1 MFLVMHEQLTEKNF
15 LLVAMHHYDNV
26 QCTSIK
32 EFEQDVK
39 RFNYLNKLFNRY
51 HYKNELKE
59 RLILNHI
66 IILMNVFGEIAVDLL
81 FFRIDET
88 YWPYLATFLVYLNK
102 LPDQVDRYKNVDCQ
116 SIQLD
121 IGIIEVLRRL

>member
-26 QCTSIK
+26 QCTSIA
-32 EFEQDVK
+32 EFEQDIK

-51 HYKNELKE
+51 HNKNELKE

-66 IILMNVFGEIAVDLL
+66 IILTNVFGEVVVDLL
-81 FFRIDET
+81 FFKTDEK
-88 YWPYLATFLVYLNK
+88 YWSYLATFLVYLNK
-102 LPDQVDRYKNVDCQ
+102 LPDQVNHYMNVDCQ

-121 IGIIEVLRRL
+121 MGIIEVLRRV